1 MVMEIMAMMERYER
15 YDTFPSFYLILPI
28 LAFAVSVFAIRA
40 YYINNP
46 DRWY

>member
-1 MVMEIMAMMERYER
+1 
-15 YDTFPSFYLILPI
+15 LPI

-46 DRWY
+46 DRWYW